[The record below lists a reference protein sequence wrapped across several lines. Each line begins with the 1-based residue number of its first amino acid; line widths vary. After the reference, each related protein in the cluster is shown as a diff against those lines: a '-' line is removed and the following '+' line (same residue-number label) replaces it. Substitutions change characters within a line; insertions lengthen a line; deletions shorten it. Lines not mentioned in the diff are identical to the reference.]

1 MAPRWQVSIAYV
13 GFLTIDNAQLPTRFR
28 APGPPWSRT
37 YNRYI
42 DEESFLA
49 TAAGHTVDAWSW
61 VKSKDSPWYK
71 NPRVMKYQARSLNF
85 QRLSFVA
92 KCWSFR
98 QKLRLW
104 RAGSQ
109 SFGFFPHRILQASW
123 HWAEFWLFS
132 LFPQPSFTKTLIY
145 LTLLNNSAW
154 TEKANKGDRPTG
166 RFGAVPSPLLGQEK
180 QTLPFLLQ
188 PRIYRREEIGPQS
201 PPRYLHS

>member
-1 MAPRWQVSIAYV
+1 MTSLEGLCWFSHDRQCSASH
-13 GFLTIDNAQLPTRFR
+13 TLPW
-28 APGPPWSRT
+28 PLPQGSRT

-49 TAAGHTVDAWSW
+49 TAAGDTVDAWSW
-61 VKSKDSPWYK
+61 VKSKDSSWYK
-71 NPRVMKYQARSLNF
+71 NPHVMKDPARSFNF

-92 KCWSFR
+92 KCWYFR

-123 HWAEFWLFS
+123 HWAEVWLFS

-145 LTLLNNSAW
+145 LTLLNNSVFP
-154 TEKANKGDRPTG
+154 EKANKGDRPRG
-166 RFGAVPSPLLGQEK
+166 RFGAVPSPQQWQGK
-180 QTLPFLLQ
+180 QTLPFLLR
-188 PRIYRREEIGPQS
+188 PRIYRRK
-201 PPRYLHS
+201 